1 MPNNYEMPP
10 MEGQERLA
18 GELNAAA
25 AMEAAETDQTALEQQ
40 EMDAGA
46 EAAGT
51 PELEAE
57 QKEMDE
63 GERLGYSSDY
73 YKHEMAAAIKN
84 DNKIAYENAK
94 RNYAE
99 KVAKEQAREMEK
111 KAKREASKK

>member
-1 MPNNYEMPP
+1 MHNSYEMTPAEAP
-10 MEGQERLA
+10 ERLS

-25 AMEAAETDQTALEQQ
+25 ALEAAETDQTALEQQ
-40 EMDAGA
+40 EMDA
-46 EAAGT
+46 AAQAGGT

-57 QKEMDE
+57 QQEMDE
-63 GERLGYSSDY
+63 GERLGYSSDH

-99 KVAKEQAREMEK
+99 KVAKEQAKEMER
-111 KAKREASKK
+111 KAKNAASKK